1 MTMTT
6 NPLYS
11 KSVGE
16 IAAQLPGAP
25 GVFRRFDISFCCHGD
40 SSLAEAA
47 KRNNHALEAVIK
59 ALDAL
64 DPSAAPEVPQETGAL
79 IDHIQ
84 TRFHDVHRQQI
95 PELIELSSK
104 VERVH
109 ASKPGVPAGLT
120 EVLEKIQGEMEEHMR
135 EEEEILFPAMRNA
148 AANPIAVEIGNYR
161 QDHEDTGRL
170 LDEIARLTDSYT
182 PPAHACR
189 SWQALYKGA
198 EQFRADLTEH
208 IHLENNILFPRFEA
222 TTAA

>member
-1 MTMTT
+1 MTTTT
-6 NPLYS
+6 NPLYTR
-11 KSVGE
+11 SVGE

-47 KRNNHALEAVIK
+47 QRNNHELEKVIE

-64 DPSAAPEVPQETGAL
+64 DPSAAPEAPQETGAL

-84 TRFHDVHRQQI
+84 TRYHNVHRQQI

-109 ASKPGVPAGLT
+109 ANKPDVPAGLA
-120 EVLEKIQGEMEEHMR
+120 EVLEQIRGEMEDHMR
-135 EEEEILFPAMRNA
+135 EEEEVLFPAMRNSA
-148 AANPIAVEIGNYR
+148 ADPIAVEIGDYR
-161 QDHEDTGRL
+161 QDHENTGTL
-170 LDEIARLTDSYT
+170 LDEIARLTNSYT
-182 PPAHACR
+182 PPPHACR

-198 EQFRADLTEH
+198 EQFRADMTEH
-208 IHLENNILFPRFEA
+208 IHLENNVLFPRFEA
-222 TTAA
+222 TTPA